1 MAVLILV
8 VGSSRKSRSLSISL
22 IFVVTFLLS
31 PSWAAALPKNLHSSI
46 SLLPKQQHMSFS
58 RAGQQDLHFL
68 HAWTTLGQQPAASPS
83 TLHAWTALGQHLLHL
98 GSMPGSTCKRQQL
111 DSNLQHLLHLDSMS
125 GSTCKGQQLLDSYLQ
140 HLLHLDTTP
149 GNSCWTALQ
158 PSQTS
163 SSPKTKAATDPFL
176 LSIPGSTREV
186 PSKLCWQQC
195 FGAQKHQ
202 HFTSFS
208 L

>member
-46 SLLPKQQHMSFS
+46 SLLSKQQHMSFS

-98 GSMPGSTCKRQQL
+98 GSMP
-111 DSNLQHLLHLDSMS
+111 